1 MRKNAKA
8 VPMIKKFVASIV
20 VVLPLLLVD
29 SLANA
34 QSYNADG
41 SNKATTGKSPRTVI
55 LSSDDT
61 GVEQELIL
69 RQQQRMDLFDTD
81 LKDLRGS
88 VEQGFRTLQMQVEQL
103 SSSTST
109 DESEISASIRSLQDN
124 IERLTD
130 ALAMTNRRMERTL
143 EITSDVEFRLLR
155 MEKRMQTLMTLGGND
170 LANAAVAADTLP
182 GGSDEQITMQ
192 RNAGDGTTTWSVDE
206 KKLNQQLDEGDPTIA
221 AAPKTGAGDA
231 IDATGRLDA
240 NGAAQET
247 SEGTVETST
256 AEEASVL
263 PAKPEILP
271 DESPDEQYRFALG
284 KALQN
289 DLETAENA
297 FAEFRL
303 FNKGHSREA
312 DAAFWLGRV
321 QFMRGSYEKAAMTFS
336 EFNSEYP
343 NDARLVDTT
352 MWIAE
357 SVSHFA
363 PQDQACAIY
372 ASLPSLLD
380 SPPESFT
387 TQLAKLSAA
396 SNCDS

>member
-1 MRKNAKA
+1 
-8 VPMIKKFVASIV
+8 MIKKFVASIV

>member
-221 AAPKTGAGDA
+221 AAPKTGVGDA

>member
-1 MRKNAKA
+1 
-8 VPMIKKFVASIV
+8 MIKKFVASIV
-20 VVLPLLLVD
+20 VALPLLLVD

>member
-1 MRKNAKA
+1 
-8 VPMIKKFVASIV
+8 MIKKFVASIV

-221 AAPKTGAGDA
+221 AAPKTGVGDA

>member
-1 MRKNAKA
+1 
-8 VPMIKKFVASIV
+8 
-20 VVLPLLLVD
+20 
-29 SLANA
+29 
-34 QSYNADG
+34 
-41 SNKATTGKSPRTVI
+41 
-55 LSSDDT
+55 
-61 GVEQELIL
+61 
-69 RQQQRMDLFDTD
+69 
-81 LKDLRGS
+81 
-88 VEQGFRTLQMQVEQL
+88 
-103 SSSTST
+103 
-109 DESEISASIRSLQDN
+109 
-124 IERLTD
+124 
-130 ALAMTNRRMERTL
+130 
-143 EITSDVEFRLLR
+143 
-155 MEKRMQTLMTLGGND
+155 
-170 LANAAVAADTLP
+170 
-182 GGSDEQITMQ
+182 
-192 RNAGDGTTTWSVDE
+192 
-206 KKLNQQLDEGDPTIA
+206 
-221 AAPKTGAGDA
+221 
-231 IDATGRLDA
+231 
-240 NGAAQET
+240 
-247 SEGTVETST
+247 
-256 AEEASVL
+256 VL

>member
-1 MRKNAKA
+1 
-8 VPMIKKFVASIV
+8 MIKKFVASIV
-20 VVLPLLLVD
+20 VALPLMLVD
-29 SLANA
+29 SFANA

-69 RQQQRMDLFDTD
+69 RQQQRMDLFDMD

-170 LANAAVAADTLP
+170 LANAAVAADMLP

-206 KKLNQQLDEGDPTIA
+206 KKLNQQLDDGDTNIA
-221 AAPKTGAGDA
+221 AAPKTGAEDA

-247 SEGTVETST
+247 SEGTIETST
-256 AEEASVL
+256 AEEAPAL